1 MNFKLTI
8 AALLLAMTLSLP
20 STAKAESF
28 ELDLID
34 MRLPATA
41 AGFVAY
47 RACQGCAFTRSQTT
61 ADTVYELNGNSV
73 TFQQFRRA
81 ANGAANKK
89 RALVTILYDTD
100 IERITLI
107 SVRIR
112 S

>member
-1 MNFKLTI
+1 MNFKLTT
-8 AALLLAMTLSLP
+8 AAVLLAIAMSLP
-20 STAKAESF
+20 ATANAESF
-28 ELDLID
+28 ELDLTEL
-34 MRLPATA
+34 RLPATA
-41 AGFVAY
+41 AGFVSY
-47 RACQGCAFTRSQTT
+47 RACQGCGFTRSQTN
-61 ADTVYELNGNSV
+61 ADTVYELNGNPV